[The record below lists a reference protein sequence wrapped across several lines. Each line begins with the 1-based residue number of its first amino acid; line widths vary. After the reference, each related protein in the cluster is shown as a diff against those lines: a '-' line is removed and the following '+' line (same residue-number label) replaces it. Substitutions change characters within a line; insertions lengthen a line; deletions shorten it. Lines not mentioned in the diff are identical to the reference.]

1 MSRRQISRGGRS
13 RTRVAVHRGITVRHL
28 PLQLIGDARRSIMLP
43 FNMGGHH
50 DLQSVFTYVEGLT
63 DQEVVV
69 NLVSLVADFRNRHS
83 RFEEH
88 LEERYETAA
97 RINGS
102 SGGTSS
108 ARLSRERRL
117 LIGAYFTME
126 YSIEA
131 AALFNPSIVP
141 HPDQSGAPKGGL
153 RFIMS
158 LRAVGEGHISTTVF
172 QTGTISAAGI
182 FRLDPA
188 TGRSA
193 SPHVVPDARYR
204 KDLLRRKLCEMG
216 IACEMA
222 DLIFARLSDFFT
234 HAELDAAT
242 TAMLAEDGEDP
253 RLTNSISV
261 LEWLV
266 RANYRLQLLPEDEVQ
281 DLVLFPRSDS
291 ESRGIEDMRL
301 VKFVDDDSTQTW
313 YGTYTAFDG
322 QHILP
327 MLMETPDFRSFC
339 IHTLNGACVQNKGMA
354 LFPRRIGGSYAMCSR
369 IDGRNLYLMTSSM
382 VHFWETATV
391 LARPKYPWEWRLIG
405 NCGSPLLTPEGW
417 LLITHGVGPMRRYSI
432 GAMLLDASDPLRIR
446 GRLKEPLIAAAEQGI
461 RGYVPNVVYSCGA
474 LNHRERLYLP
484 YAVSDSATRIAIVRL
499 PELTDQLLQDGP

>member
-1 MSRRQISRGGRS
+1 MTRRQVTLGRS
-13 RTRVAVHRGITVRHL
+13 QTRVAVHRGITIRHL
-28 PLQLIGDARRSIMLP
+28 PVRLVGDARRSIMLP

-50 DLQSVFTYVEGLT
+50 DLQSVFTYVESLT

-69 NLVSLVADFRNRHS
+69 ALVSLVAEFRNRHS
-83 RFEEH
+83 RFEDH
-88 LEERYETAA
+88 LEERYESAA

-102 SGGTSS
+102 HN
-108 ARLSRERRL
+108 ALSRERRL

-131 AALFNPSIVP
+131 AALFNPSIVE
-141 HPDQSGAPKGGL
+141 HPDQAGAPRGGL

-182 FRLDPA
+182 FRLDPP

-193 SPHVVPDARYR
+193 SPRVVPDARYR

-216 IACEMA
+216 ISCEMA
-222 DLIFARLSDFFT
+222 DLVFAPLPELFT

-242 TAMLAEDGEDP
+242 TAVRGKVGEDP
-253 RLTNSISV
+253 RLSNFISM

-266 RANYRLQLLPEDEVQ
+266 RANYRLVLPGEDEVR

-291 ESRGIEDMRL
+291 ESKGIEDMRL
-301 VKFVDDDSTQTW
+301 VRFVDDSDAVTW
-313 YGTYTAFDG
+313 FGTYTAFNG
-322 QHILP
+322 QSILP
-327 MLMETPDFRSFC
+327 MLMETPDFRSFY

-354 LFPRRIGGSYAMCSR
+354 LFPRRIGGHYAMCSR
-369 IDGRNLYLMTSSM
+369 IDGRNLYLMFSDL

-405 NCGSPLLTPEGW
+405 NCGSPLQTPEGW

-432 GAMLLDASDPLRIR
+432 GAMLLDGTDPQRIR
-446 GRLKEPLIAAAEQGI
+446 GRLKEPLIAAAEQGS
-461 RGYVPNVVYSCGA
+461 RGYVPNVVYSCGS
-474 LNHRERLYLP
+474 LIHRERLYLP
-484 YAVSDSATRIAIVRL
+484 YAVSDSSTRIAIVHLPQLIDRL
-499 PELTDQLLQDGP
+499 LRDGP

>member
-1 MSRRQISRGGRS
+1 MK
-13 RTRVAVHRGITVRHL
+13 RTRMALGTTQSRVAVHRGITVRHV
-28 PLQLIGDARRSIMLP
+28 PVQLIGDARRSIMLP

-63 DQEVVV
+63 DQEVAI
-69 NLVSLVADFRNRHS
+69 NLVSLVAEFRNRHE
-83 RFEEH
+83 RFEE
-88 LEERYETAA
+88 LLQERYDSAA
-97 RINGS
+97 RINGMHDK
-102 SGGTSS
+102 
-108 ARLSRERRL
+108 LSRERRL

-141 HPDQSGAPKGGL
+141 HPDQRGAPRGGL

-182 FRLDPA
+182 FRLDPQ

-193 SPHVVPDARYR
+193 SPRVVPDARYK

-216 IACEMA
+216 ISCEKA
-222 DLIFARLSDFFT
+222 DLIFARLPELFT

-242 TAMLAEDGEDP
+242 TAVLAENGEDP
-253 RLTNSISV
+253 RLSNSISM

-266 RANYRLQLLPEDEVQ
+266 RANYRLQLPPEDDVR

-301 VKFVDDDSTQTW
+301 VRFLDDNGSATW
-313 YGTYTAFDG
+313 FGTYTAFNG
-322 QHILP
+322 QNILP

-354 LFPRRIGGSYAMCSR
+354 LFPRRIGGHYAMCSR
-369 IDGRNLYLMTSSM
+369 IDGRNLYLMFSDLI
-382 VHFWETATV
+382 HFWETAII
-391 LARPKYPWEWRLIG
+391 LARPAYPWEWRLIG
-405 NCGSPLLTPEGW
+405 NCGSPLQTPEGW

-432 GAMLLDASDPLRIR
+432 GAMLLDEKDPLRVL
-446 GRLKEPLIAAAEQGI
+446 GRLKEPLIAAAEQGS
-461 RGYVPNVVYSCGA
+461 RGYVPNVVYSCGS
-474 LNHRERLYLP
+474 LIHGERLFLP

-499 PELTDQLLQDGP
+499 PELLDQLLRDGP

>member
-1 MSRRQISRGGRS
+1 MPPRRRAP
-13 RTRVAVHRGITVRHL
+13 TRVALHRRITVTHQ
-28 PLQLIGDARRSIMLP
+28 PVQLIGDARRSIMLP

-50 DLQSVFTYVEGLT
+50 DLQSVFSFVEGLS

-69 NLVSLVADFRNRHS
+69 TLGSLVAEFRDRHDH
-83 RFEEH
+83 FEDR
-88 LEERYETAA
+88 LEERFESAA
-97 RINGS
+97 RID
-102 SGGTSS
+102 GT
-108 ARLSRERRL
+108 RRPVSRERRL

-141 HPDQSGAPKGGL
+141 HPDQRGAPRGGL

-172 QTGTISAAGI
+172 QTGTISARGI
-182 FRLDPA
+182 FRLDPPS
-188 TGRSA
+188 GRSA
-193 SPHVVPDARYR
+193 RPRVAPDNRYR

-222 DLIFARLSDFFT
+222 DLVFGRLPERFT
-234 HAELDAAT
+234 HAELDAVTSAVR
-242 TAMLAEDGEDP
+242 AELGENP
-253 RLTNSISV
+253 RLANSIAM

-266 RANYRLQLLPEDEVQ
+266 RANYRLDLARDDDVA

-301 VKFVDDDSTQTW
+301 VRFVDVDKTVTW
-313 YGTYTAFDG
+313 YGTYTAFNG
-322 QHILP
+322 QSILP
-327 MLMETPDFRSFC
+327 MLMETPDFRTFC

-354 LFPRRIGGSYAMCSR
+354 LFPRRIGGHYAMCSR
-369 IDGRNLYLMTSSM
+369 IDGRNLYLMFSDL
-382 VHFWETATV
+382 VHFWESATI
-391 LARPKYPWEWRLIG
+391 LARPRYPWEWRLIG
-405 NCGSPLLTPEGW
+405 NCGSPHETPEGW

-446 GRLKEPLIAAAEQGI
+446 GRLKEPLIAAAEQGS
-461 RGYVPNVVYSCGA
+461 RGYVPNVVYSCGS
-474 LNHRERLYLP
+474 LVHRDRLFLP

-499 PELTDQLLQDGP
+499 PELIDALLRDGP